1 MSKYYEP
8 NKLLNMKDLNG
19 RKPAIY
25 ICDGNRSSGK
35 TTAFYKLAVDEFLQE
50 GKKFCLFYRYKYEL
64 DDCAGKFFDVIKTI
78 FFPNYEMTS
87 KCGSGGMYHYLFIK
101 QIDSEDDP
109 ICCGYAVAINLSDK
123 LKKVGNVLCD
133 TETILF
139 DEFQLENGTY
149 CPNEVKKF
157 QSLYYTIARGG
168 GLQSRDVRVI
178 MIGNSTSLMNPYYVK
193 FGIVQR
199 LREDT
204 RFLRGKGWVLEHNFN
219 ESASKAINESAF
231 TSAFSDSDYVQYA
244 TNNRYLRD
252 SNTFIETPT
261 GKGRYMCTIKCEG
274 HEYGLLEYRDDG
286 FIYVSDK
293 ADGTFKFRIA
303 VDLPDHSTN
312 YVLLSHYDSYIA
324 NLRFLFDHGSVRFKN
339 LKCKS
344 AFMRLLNYSME

>member
-1 MSKYYEP
+1 MPQYYDGT
-8 NKLLNMKDLNG
+8 KLLSMQDMNG
-19 RKPAIY
+19 NKPEIY
-25 ICDGNRSSGK
+25 ISTSNRSAGK
-35 TTAFYKLAVDEFLQE
+35 TTYFNRLCVNRFLDKAE
-50 GKKFCLFYRYKYEL
+50 KFALLYRFNYEL
-64 DDCAGKFFDVIKTI
+64 DDCADKFFKDISAL
-78 FFPNYEMTS
+78 FFPNMEMES
-87 KCGSGGMYHYLFIK
+87 KRRASGIYHELFL
-101 QIDSEDDP
+101 DSKS
-109 ICCGYAVAINLSDK
+109 CGYAISLNSADQ
-123 LKKVGNVLCD
+123 LKKYSHLFSDVCR
-133 TETILF
+133 ILF

-274 HEYGLLEYRDDG
+274 HEYGLLEYREDG

-293 ADGTFKFRIA
+293 ADSTFKFRIA